1 MNNLQVLEICNAE
14 LMKNYSKGYE
24 YIPKDV
30 VETNWV
36 SRAIQI
42 KSHLG
47 GISVKFRGV
56 ETIDFFNI
64 HQIDYIFTK

>member
-36 SRAIQI
+36 SKSIQI
-42 KSHLG
+42 G